1 MNKINKDINQER
13 RLWKKYLIEQAIWF
27 DKIIKKYNKYI
38 SFHFLWGSSL
48 EKQYPK
54 DLDLVIKI
62 NRKIKESK
70 SLVLELW
77 NYQKEWATI
86 KNWDWRQYPTD
97 LTIVDRENKAYLVFW
112 IDIYRSKI
120 RENNFKNI
128 DKGRKVWLLSDFYNE
143 KNKVLIQLEKL
154 K

>member
-1 MNKINKDINQER
+1 MDNININRER
-13 RLWKKYLIEQAIWF
+13 TLSKKYLIEQAIWF
-27 DKIIKKYNKYI
+27 DKIIQKNTKFIDY
-38 SFHFLWGSSL
+38 HFLWGSSL
-48 EKQYPK
+48 EKKYPK

-62 NRKIKESK
+62 NKTIKESK
-70 SLVLELW
+70 NLVIELW
-77 NYQKEWATI
+77 DYQKEWATI

-128 DKGRKVWLLSDFYNE
+128 DKSRKVWLLSDFYNE
-143 KNKVLIQLEKL
+143 KNKVLIQLEKF